1 LCGVDARYEK
11 KKKIYVERE
20 RCRVRKE
27 EKKKI
32 EKKKKII
39 KRGQSC
45 PYCFWP
51 FVGPLL
57 VFGLCGIVSNP
68 GPF

>member
-1 LCGVDARYEK
+1 MQGMK
-11 KKKIYVERE
+11 KKKISMMRERE
-20 RCRVRKE
+20 REREKE